1 MANMKTT
8 RKAKTATYPF
18 PLTGRME
25 EILRA
30 VYFYR
35 YITALDMAHLFFSPK
50 SLNYVRGILCDLAG
64 GADFQNNQYLCRFQL
79 PGTSSGRRE
88 KIYALGSR
96 GRDFLDSVAEMPVGG
111 YFRPDKLRHLS
122 HSHVA
127 HHLTL
132 TRFLVAASVWA
143 ARQPD
148 FRLSQV
154 RTGYELVRTPAT
166 VSLTGAGNPQTVKVV
181 PDAWL
186 LFERLTEGQGA
197 TSFPILLEIDKGTT
211 YSQKFKQQVRS
222 RIEFIK
228 KGGAYSQIFGT
239 EAVLIAYATTG
250 ERPEYAENRRR
261 TLATWTQEVL
271 TELGKSRWA
280 SVFRFHSLNLEE
292 IYQSPLFET
301 PVWYL
306 PGSEKAVRLF
316 PV

>member
-1 MANMKTT
+1 MQLFKHWPKCQSSVSPHRSPNFSNP
-8 RKAKTATYPF
+8 PF
-18 PLTGRME
+18 RGVGQKHPNTPLILTQRVE

-35 YITALDMAHLFFSPK
+35 YLTALDIAHLFFSPK
-50 SLNYVRGILCDLAG
+50 SLNYVRKILCDLAG
-64 GADFQNNQYLCRFQL
+64 GADFQTHQYLYRFQL
-79 PGTSSGRRE
+79 PSPKKSE
-88 KIYALGSR
+88 KVYALGSR
-96 GRDFLDSVAEMPVGG
+96 GRDFLENEAEMPVDG
-111 YFRPDKLRHLS
+111 YFRPDRLRHLS

-166 VSLTGAGNPQTVKVV
+166 VSLTGAGNKQTVKVV

-186 LFERLTEGQGA
+186 LFERLTEGQA
-197 TSFPILLEIDKGTT
+197 ETSFPILLEIDKGTT

-222 RIEFIK
+222 RLEFIK
-228 KGGAYSQIFGT
+228 KGGDYSKIFGT

-250 ERPEYAENRRR
+250 QRPEFAENRRR
-261 TLATWTQEVL
+261 TLAAWTQEVL
-271 TELGKSRWA
+271 AELGKSRWA
-280 SVFRFHSLNLEE
+280 SVFRFHRAL
-292 IYQSPLFET
+292 
-301 PVWYL
+301 VH
-306 PGSEKAVRLF
+306 K
-316 PV
+316 